1 MGVDQLNFKKVL
13 IHTEVY
19 NSIDTYKNELRQANF
34 QVDVQVPDD
43 LEIVSYATFI
53 KIVLDNVIENAIYF
67 RSRIPQL
74 KV

>member
-1 MGVDQLNFKKVL
+1 VGVDQLNFKKVL